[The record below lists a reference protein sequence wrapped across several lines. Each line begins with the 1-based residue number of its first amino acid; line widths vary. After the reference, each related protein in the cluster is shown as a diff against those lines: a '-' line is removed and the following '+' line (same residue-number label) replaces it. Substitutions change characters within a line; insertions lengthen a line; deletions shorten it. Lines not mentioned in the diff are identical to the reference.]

1 MQLFLLTVETMN
13 DDKKSA
19 ELLARRTAL
28 VSAKLNELTPKE
40 IQEFERVLRTY
51 YFVYEKLRWTKQYLV
66 AIEEKLNRNQNS
78 ILMYLITREEYK
90 SNQDFINKKTE
101 ELKRE
106 IYESELEKIGISYVP
121 YQKEFE
127 QIRNDLLNPNL
138 SEEENHKNHLVSEL
152 YNVSLKV
159 KVLQR
164 MGCSFT

>member
-1 MQLFLLTVETMN
+1 MVAEMN
-13 DDKKSA
+13 EEKKQA

-28 VSAKLNELTPKE
+28 VSAKLNEITPKE
-40 IQEFERVLRTY
+40 VEEFERVLRTY
-51 YFVYEKLRWTKQYLV
+51 YFVYEKLRWTKKIL
-66 AIEEKLNRNQNS
+66 AATEEKLSKNQNS

-90 SNQDFINKKTE
+90 SNQDYVTKLTE
-101 ELKRE
+101 EFKRE
-106 IYESELEKIGISYVP
+106 FYELELEKIGISYVP

-138 SEEENHKNHLVSEL
+138 SEEENHKNHLISEL
-152 YNVSLKV
+152 YSVSLKI